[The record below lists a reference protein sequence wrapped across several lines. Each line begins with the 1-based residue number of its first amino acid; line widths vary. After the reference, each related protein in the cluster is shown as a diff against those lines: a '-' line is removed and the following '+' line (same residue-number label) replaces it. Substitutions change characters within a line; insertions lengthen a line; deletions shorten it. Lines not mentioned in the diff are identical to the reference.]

1 MLDSVRTRL
10 TLWHAGVLALVLLAF
25 SAGVYALLA
34 RNLDRRTDASV
45 EASLAAMKNLL
56 AYERAEG
63 DTEVEAAHNTVL
75 ELRYPYTAL
84 AVYSSDGRLLA
95 ETKFGTTQ
103 ARLPVAPERVEE
115 TALFLT
121 LPDDQNPKVN
131 GTRVATQRVTPAQN
145 AEPNIIVVA
154 YSLEDSHNE
163 MEALRHVFLVAVP
176 LAVLLAALT
185 GWFLARKSLAPV
197 VAMAE
202 RAEKIGAANLSERLP
217 VANRKDELGRM
228 AVTFNRLL
236 TRLDHAFAQQ
246 RQFMADA
253 SHELRTPL
261 HVIRT
266 AVDVTMEH
274 SEETHAATVNSGE
287 CQQALSIVGEQAR
300 RLTRIVDDM
309 FTLARADAGQRP
321 IQISDFYFD
330 ELVMATSRA
339 AEVLA
344 ARKGVTVEVAP
355 AQETLFRGDEGLLR
369 QMLLNLLD
377 NAIKYTPSGG
387 TIRIQMSHHNSTCE
401 ITVADAG
408 PGIASEAQ
416 SHIFERFYRA
426 DKSRA
431 RSESGNGAGAGLGLA
446 IARWIAE
453 AHNGSLNLLK
463 SDPSGSI
470 FVISLPHTLSK
481 V

>member
-10 TLWHAGVLALVLLAF
+10 TLWHAGLLALVLLAF

-34 RNLDRRTDASV
+34 RNLERRTDASV
-45 EASLAAMKNLL
+45 DASLLAMKHLL

-63 DTEVEAAHNTVL
+63 DTEVEAARNTVL
-75 ELRYPYTAL
+75 ELRYPNTAL

-103 ARLPVAPERVEE
+103 AKVPVSPEKVGE
-115 TALFLT
+115 TAVFLT
-121 LPDDQNPKVN
+121 LPDDQNPNVD
-131 GTRVATQRVTPAQN
+131 GTRVAAQRVKPAEN
-145 AEPNIIVVA
+145 AEPNITVVA
-154 YSLEDSHNE
+154 YSLKDSNGE
-163 MEALRHVFLVAVP
+163 MQALRQIFLLAVP
-176 LAVLLAALT
+176 LAVVLAALT

-217 VANRKDELGRM
+217 VANPRDELGRM
-228 AVTFNRLL
+228 AVTFNGLL

-266 AVDVTMEH
+266 AVDVTLEH
-274 SEETHAATVNSGE
+274 SEETHSAKLNRDE
-287 CQQALSIVGEQAR
+287 CEQTLDIVSEQVR
-300 RLTRIVDDM
+300 RLTRIVEDM

-321 IQISDFYFD
+321 IEISDFYFD
-330 ELVMATSRA
+330 ELVTATSRA
-339 AEVLA
+339 AAVLA
-344 ARKGVTVEVAP
+344 ARKGVTVQAAP
-355 AQETLFRGDEGLLR
+355 AEETLFRGDEGLLR

-387 TIRIQMSHHNSTCE
+387 TIRVEMSRHNSTCE
-401 ITVADAG
+401 ITVADTG
-408 PGIASEAQ
+408 PGIAPEAQ

-426 DKSRA
+426 DKSRS
-431 RSESGNGAGAGLGLA
+431 RSQSGNGAGAGLGLA

-453 AHNGSLNLLK
+453 AHAGSLHLRK

-470 FVISLPHTLSK
+470 FVVSLPQTPSK

>member
-10 TLWHAGVLALVLLAF
+10 TLWHASVLALVLLAF

-34 RNLDRRTDASV
+34 RNLERRTDASV
-45 EASLAAMKNLL
+45 EAALVAMKHLL

-63 DTEVEAAHNTVL
+63 DTEIEAARNTVL
-75 ELRYPYTAL
+75 ELRYPNTAL

-95 ETKFGTTQ
+95 ETTFGTTQ
-103 ARLPVAPERVEE
+103 ARMPVPQDKIGDKP
-115 TALFLT
+115 LFVT
-121 LPDDQNPKVN
+121 LDR
-131 GTRVATQRVTPAQN
+131 TRVATQRVTPAENTQ
-145 AEPNIIVVA
+145 PNIIVVA
-154 YSLEDSHNE
+154 YSLADSNAE
-163 MEALRHVFLVAVP
+163 MQALQRVFLLAVP
-176 LAVLLAALT
+176 LAVVLAALT

-197 VAMAE
+197 VAMAG

-217 VANRKDELGRM
+217 VANPRDELGRM
-228 AVTFNRLL
+228 AVTFNSLL
-236 TRLDHAFAQQ
+236 TRLDHAFARQ

-274 SEETHAATVNSGE
+274 SDETHAATLDRAE
-287 CQQALSIVGEQAR
+287 CQQALSIVSEQVR

-321 IQISDFYFD
+321 IEISDFYFD
-330 ELVMATSRA
+330 ELVTATSRA
-339 AEVLA
+339 AAVLA
-344 ARKGVTVEVAP
+344 ARKGVTVQTAP
-355 AQETLFRGDEGLLR
+355 AEETLFRGDEGLLR
-369 QMLLNLLD
+369 QMLLSLLD

-387 TIRIQMSHHNSTCE
+387 TIRVEMSRHNSNCE
-401 ITVADAG
+401 ITVADTG
-408 PGIASEAQ
+408 PGIAPDAQ
-416 SHIFERFYRA
+416 SHVFERFYRA

-431 RSESGNGAGAGLGLA
+431 RSDSGNGAGAGLGLA

-453 AHNGSLNLLK
+453 AHNGSLNLRK
-463 SDPSGSI
+463 SDPSGSV